1 MGVDDDAA
9 ERAGTGL
16 GWSVAAAGTVTAVF
30 ALSNAPTPLYVGWQ
44 EEWGFSSGLL
54 SVIFAAYIAGLIA
67 TLLVAGRIADR
78 LGRRVVLVPGVL
90 LAVAS
95 SVLFLL
101 AQDVTWLLVARFLAG
116 VAVGAAVTAG
126 MAAVVDLAPA
136 RSRRRASLLASTA
149 MVFGAGLGPLIT
161 GLLARSLDRP
171 QVAVFAIM
179 TAITATGATLA
190 VLLPLSR
197 PAPAARGSDR
207 RWRFPAPPPERRREL
222 VWGIATFA
230 PGITATSFVLS
241 LGPSVLY
248 EAVGV
253 TDPLLAGVIA
263 CAMFLA
269 ATSVQFALARLST
282 RTHLLLSSLAAVVA
296 MILLGLTVT
305 VLPSLVVLTAA
316 ALLAGVAQ
324 GLGQLAGLTLIATRI
339 PAARRAE
346 SNAALNI
353 AGYIPAA
360 LLPVATGYLADTTGL
375 HAAVAAFA
383 SVLGLT
389 AATALVAVRAHTS
402 TYLRPDE
409 AGSDSTERSRR

>member
-1 MGVDDDAA
+1 MGADDTVD
-9 ERAGTGL
+9 RAGTGL

-30 ALSNAPTPLYVGWQ
+30 ALSNAPTPLYVRWQ
-44 EEWGFSSGLL
+44 DEWGFSSGLL
-54 SVIFAAYIAGLIA
+54 TVIFAAYIAGLIA

-78 LGRRVVLVPGVL
+78 HGRRVVLVPGVL
-90 LAVAS
+90 LAVLS

-101 AQDVTWLLVARFLAG
+101 AQDVAWLLIARFLAG

-149 MVFGAGLGPLIT
+149 MVFGAGLGPLVT

-179 TAITATGATLA
+179 TVVTATGAILA
-190 VLLPLSR
+190 ALLPLTH
-197 PAPAARGSDR
+197 PTPAAQDSER
-207 RWRFPAPPPERRREL
+207 RWRFPSPPPERRREL
-222 VWGIATFA
+222 AWGIATFA

-253 TDPLLAGVIA
+253 ADPFLAGVIA

-269 ATSVQFALARLST
+269 ATGVQFALAHLST
-282 RTHLLLSSLAAVVA
+282 RTHLLLSSLAAITGMV
-296 MILLGLTVT
+296 LLGLTVT
-305 VLPSLVVLTAA
+305 VLPTVVMLTVA
-316 ALLAGVAQ
+316 ALLAGIAQ

-339 PAARRAE
+339 PTARRAE

-360 LLPVATGYLADTTGL
+360 LLPVATGYLADATGL
-375 HAAVAAFA
+375 HAAVLAFA
-383 SVLGLT
+383 GVLGLT
-389 AATALVAVRAHTS
+389 ATIALIAVRAHTS
-402 TYLRPDE
+402 THLRDDE